1 MSVATLTALVG
12 GLGWSAASL
21 TSTAAASPRIATT
34 NETTATLTSAEFPSA
49 AGQPLTDPAAAVPQ
63 RYTVVTGDT
72 LWGIAGRFYGVGD
85 RWPTI
90 AQANPAVVSPNLIY
104 PEQSLL
110 VPDAAAGA
118 PPAPAA
124 DPKPAQTALG
134 TSQRAT
140 AHAPIVHV
148 STASAPVFAGSS
160 LGGIWACIRQHE
172 SGGNYATNTGNGY
185 YGAYQFALPTWRSL
199 GGTGLPSNAPSS
211 VQDALAQKLQARS
224 GWGQWPVTSRACGA

>member
-21 TSTAAASPRIATT
+21 PSTAAASS
-34 NETTATLTSAEFPSA
+34 ATLASAEFPSA
-49 AGQPLTDPAAAVPQ
+49 AGQPLTEPAAPVSQ
-63 RYTVVTGDT
+63 QYTVVTGDT
-72 LWGIAGRFYGVGD
+72 LWGIAGHFYGVGD
-85 RWPTI
+85 RWPQI
-90 AQANPAVVSPNLIY
+90 AQANPVVVSPNLIY
-104 PEQSLL
+104 PQESLV
-110 VPDAAAGA
+110 VPSGAAGA
-118 PPAPAA
+118 PPAPAPAPAA

-199 GGTGLPSNAPSS
+199 GGTGLPSSAPSS